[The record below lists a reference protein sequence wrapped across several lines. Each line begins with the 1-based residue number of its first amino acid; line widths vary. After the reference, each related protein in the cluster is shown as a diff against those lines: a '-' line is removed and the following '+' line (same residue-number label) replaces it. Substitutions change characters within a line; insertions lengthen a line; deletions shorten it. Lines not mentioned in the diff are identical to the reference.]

1 MTIAI
6 AGGGIGGL
14 VAAIA
19 LARRGFDVEVLE
31 QQAEP
36 RELGAGISVFANGA
50 RVLSSLGLDE
60 ALEPLCSYSTGV
72 QIRSGRSGR
81 LVAELRLGAFHETRF
96 GAKAY
101 TLHRGD
107 LLRVLLETA
116 RGTPSVRIQLG
127 QRVSALSQG
136 ADAVIVETEL
146 GARLNAEV
154 LIGADGI
161 HSVVRREAVGADT
174 PRFSGEVV
182 WRALVSSHGL
192 KAAQTDHHVL
202 WNGRDRH
209 FLQFPIRRGE
219 LLNLGGFVRSDRW
232 QSESWTAPGSRQDFA
247 DLFADFHPAVR
258 ELIDRADDCFVQAI
272 HERDPLPHWWS
283 GRVVLLGDAA
293 HAMPPHMGQGAGMAI
308 EDALVLAR
316 ALADSRGDSS
326 GAFQRYEAKRKA
338 RVDRVAGDVR
348 DNARMFRVSHPAQR
362 VAVNAGLWLMS
373 KLRPTASQER
383 FSWVYEYDALSA

>member
-1 MTIAI
+1 MGIVI

-14 VAAIA
+14 VAGIA

-50 RVLSSLGLDE
+50 RVLSSLGLDGV
-60 ALEPLCSYSTGV
+60 LEPLLSYSAGV
-72 QIRSGRSGR
+72 QIRGGRSGR

-107 LLRVLLETA
+107 LRRVLLETA
-116 RGTPSVRIQLG
+116 RVTPRVQIQLG
-127 QRVSALSQG
+127 QRVRSVSQG
-136 ADAVIVETEL
+136 ADAVTVETES
-146 GARLNAEV
+146 GARLNAEALV
-154 LIGADGI
+154 GADGI
-161 HSVVRREAVGADT
+161 HSVVRREVAGADA

-192 KAAQTDHHVL
+192 AATQTAYHVL

-232 QSESWTAPGSRQDFA
+232 QSESWTAPGSRKDFA

-258 ELIDRADDCFVQAI
+258 ELIDRADECFVQAI
-272 HERDPLPHWWS
+272 HERDPLPRWWN

-316 ALADSRGDSS
+316 TLADSPGDWAD
-326 GAFQRYEAKRKA
+326 AFQRYQVKRKA
-338 RVDRVAGDVR
+338 RVDRVAADVR
-348 DNARMFRVSHPAQR
+348 DNARMFRVSHPVQR
-362 VAVNAGLWLMS
+362 VAVNTSLWLMS